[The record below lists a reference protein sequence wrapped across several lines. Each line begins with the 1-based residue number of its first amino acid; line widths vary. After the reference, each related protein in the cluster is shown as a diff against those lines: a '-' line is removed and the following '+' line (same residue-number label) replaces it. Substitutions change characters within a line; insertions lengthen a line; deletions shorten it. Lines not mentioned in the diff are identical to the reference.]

1 MATRIFV
8 AQLRP
13 QNVNRLSLVRF
24 ACDNGDGDAPL
35 VGSSKCDANSDCHCY
50 RLRIDIC
57 IELTRRQVERLDL
70 IKHLIGKRILS
81 Y

>member
-24 ACDNGDGDAPL
+24 ACDNGEA
-35 VGSSKCDANSDCHCY
+35 ANATPTATATAAGCA
-50 RLRIDIC
+50 
-57 IELTRRQVERLDL
+57 LTFV
-70 IKHLIGKRILS
+70 
-81 Y
+81 